1 MKVDLL
7 LDTFGASWS
16 EVREGALAAEDAGF
30 DGLWFFD
37 HLSGA
42 VHGEPHVLE
51 CWTVLSAV
59 AVLTRRVALGPLVLN
74 MANRTP
80 GVLAQMAATL
90 QQVSGGRLLVGLGAG
105 SGPSS
110 PYAVED
116 RALGHPLRPDPV
128 RRQHLRRYVADV
140 RRFWSE
146 EPGFLH
152 PSPPPPIVI
161 GALGPRMARL
171 AGEIA
176 DGFNTFASLPDTAA
190 PLIAAARAAASG
202 AAPARPDVLVTV
214 LAPFATHWLDP
225 EAPARQRLSAL
236 AVDRLILIVKPSNVA
251 GFPCASTEN
260 PPR

>member
-59 AVLTRRVALGPLVLN
+59 AALTRRVALGPLVLN

-90 QQVSGGRLLVGLGAG
+90 QQVSGGRLLLGLGAG
-105 SGPSS
+105 SGPAS

-116 RALGHPLRPDPV
+116 RALGRPLRPDPV
-128 RRQHLRRYVADV
+128 RRQDLRRYVADV

-146 EPGFLH
+146 EPGFLR
-152 PSPPPPIVI
+152 PDPPPPIVI
-161 GALGPRMARL
+161 GALGPKMGRL
-171 AGEIA
+171 AGEIG
-176 DGFNTFASLPDTAA
+176 DGLNTLASLPDAA
-190 PLIAAARAAASG
+190 PLIATARTRA
-202 AAPARPDVLVTV
+202 ARPDFLVTM
-214 LAPFATHWLDP
+214 LAPLTEQWLDP
-225 EAPARQRLSAL
+225 DAPARQRLTAL
-236 AVDRLILIVKPSNVA
+236 GVDRLILTVKPPYSVA
-251 GFPCASTEN
+251 GVPN
-260 PPR
+260 RPR